1 MNVSRWKALLLTAS
15 GVLAVILIVA
25 VIVPDRPESAS
36 DLARTAGLK
45 AAEAL
50 GQKIH
55 LTDPAQAWDLWL
67 GACRTSDET
76 KRATCTE
83 VKILYRSSAQ
93 GELVMTS
100 ERAEADTE
108 RWEIDLSGDVTVT
121 SGELSLRTPTAHY
134 SSQAHRITSDDSVI
148 IEGRGLEVR
157 GTGLDV
163 DVASQAMRLTSAV
176 YTRIEPN
183 ARVGASAAA
192 PAAGDSTSERRKP
205 GPRAPGALRKG
216 RG

>member
-1 MNVSRWKALLLTAS
+1 MNVSRWKALLLAAS
-15 GVLAVILIVA
+15 GVLAVVLIVA

-36 DLARTAGLK
+36 DLARMAGLK

-83 VKILYRSSAQ
+83 VKILYRSSDQ

-100 ERAEADTE
+100 ERADADTE
-108 RWEIDLSGDVTVT
+108 HWEIDLSGNVTVT
-121 SGELSLRTPTAHY
+121 SGELSLRTATAHY
-134 SSQAHRITSDDSVI
+134 SSQAHRITSDDPVI

-163 DVASQAMRLTSAV
+163 DVAAQAMRLTSAV
-176 YTRIEPN
+176 YTRIEPK
-183 ARVGASAAA
+183 ARVGASAAT
-192 PAAGDSTSERRKP
+192 PAARDATRERSKP
-205 GPRAPGALRKG
+205 RQRAPRKG
-216 RG
+216 HG